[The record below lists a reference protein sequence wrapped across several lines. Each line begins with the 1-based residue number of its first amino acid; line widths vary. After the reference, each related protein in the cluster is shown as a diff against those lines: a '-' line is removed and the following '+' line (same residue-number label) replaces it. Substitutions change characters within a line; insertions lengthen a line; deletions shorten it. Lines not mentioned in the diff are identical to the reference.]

1 MVIKG
6 ELNGVYEKTNQTS
19 YNKPVYKTPYTEMY
33 LYYYYTT
40 WYMGNTIGTYKA
52 QNLVNE
58 QYLPHNEQMYIY
70 THILNSF
77 NEDINNFAIT
87 IGYYHGTTW
96 YMGASIGTF
105 KAKNLVN
112 EQYLPYNKQMYI
124 YTYILNS
131 FYDDMNKFA
140 GQCGLR

>member
-1 MVIKG
+1 MTIDG
-6 ELNGVYEKTNQTS
+6 RLNGVYEKTNQTS
-19 YNKPVYKTPYTEMY
+19 NNKPVYKPPYTEMY
-33 LYYYYTT
+33 L
-40 WYMGNTIGTYKA
+40 
-52 QNLVNE
+52 
-58 QYLPHNEQMYIY
+58 
-70 THILNSF
+70 
-77 NEDINNFAIT
+77 
-87 IGYYHGTTW
+87 YYHGTTW